1 MESKVGMPTALLL
14 FSGRLTSRSLSHR
27 SSSGGEVTG
36 QSWLKAQ
43 SGPLASIPN
52 RDVLACMALMRAS

>member
-27 SSSGGEVTG
+27 SSGEVTG

-43 SGPLASIPN
+43 SGPLASTPN
-52 RDVLACMALMRAS
+52 RDVQARMALMRAS